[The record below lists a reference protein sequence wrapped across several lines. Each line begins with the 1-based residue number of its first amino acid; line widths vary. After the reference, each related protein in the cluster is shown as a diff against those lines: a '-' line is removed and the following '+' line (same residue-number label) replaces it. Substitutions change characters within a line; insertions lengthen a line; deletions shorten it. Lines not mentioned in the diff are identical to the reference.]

1 MTDGVGRDVQRGAP
15 RRGLRGFLRRGRA
28 WLLRLH
34 PSRRLFVGYLAWA
47 VAGFA
52 ALLLPWTHAEP
63 IRAFDAFFIATAT
76 VSTGGLMPY
85 DLGAMLTWPGEIAIL
100 LLLQVGGLGYMTL
113 GSFAYLALSDRLG
126 GLTESSLRAGFGLGD
141 AIDLRLFVRSVALFT
156 LACEAAGTL
165 ALWWAFARAGVSD
178 PLWQGLFHAVSA
190 FCTAG
195 ISLLPDGLVPFRADP
210 WVNGIVVALSLLG
223 ALGFL
228 VVTDLWRRAR
238 TGAPLGFSSVVI
250 LRVFPALVIGGAALL
265 YLTEPLMAD
274 LPVPERAMAALFQA
288 ANAAT
293 TAGFNTVPI
302 GGVGSA
308 AAMVLMALMFIGAA
322 PAGTGGG
329 FKVTSFAALWGL
341 MQDTIM
347 QRRRCT
353 IFGRHVSDERLRLAA
368 ASLIAYLVMIG
379 GGVFLLAMLQPGI
392 ALGRIGFEVVA
403 ALTNAGLSQGVTAEL
418 GDAGR
423 AVIAVAMFAGRLGVL
438 TFGLALGFRGAEE
451 QGVEEDLVL

>member
-1 MTDGVGRDVQRGAP
+1 MGNGQGVRAS
-15 RRGLRGFLRRGRA
+15 GFARFVRRGRR
-28 WLLRLH
+28 WVLRLH

-52 ALLLPWTHAEP
+52 ALLLPVSHEGP
-63 IRAFDAFFIATAT
+63 LRPFDAFYIATAT

-85 DLGAMLTWPGEIAIL
+85 DLGALLTVPGEVAVL

-126 GLTESSLRAGFGLGD
+126 ALHATSLRAGFGLGD

-156 LACEAAGTL
+156 LACEAGGTL
-165 ALWWAFARAGVSD
+165 ALWWAFAGAGVPD

-195 ISLLPDGLVPFRADP
+195 ISLLPTGLEPFRADP
-210 WVNGIVVALSLLG
+210 AINAIVLSLALLG

-228 VVTDLWRRAR
+228 VVVDLWRRAR
-238 TGAPLGFSSVVI
+238 HGSALGFSSVVI
-250 LRVFPALVIGGAALL
+250 LRVFPLLVGGGAALL
-265 YLTEPLMAD
+265 FFTEPLMAD
-274 LPVPERAMAALFQA
+274 LAVPERVMAALFQA
-288 ANAAT
+288 ANAST

-302 GGVGSA
+302 GAVGPA
-308 AAMVLMALMFIGAA
+308 AAMLLMALMFIGSA

-353 IFGRHVSDERLRLAA
+353 IFGRRVSDERLRLAA
-368 ASLIAYLVMIG
+368 ASLLAYLVMIALG
-379 GGVFLLAMLQPGI
+379 AFGIAMLEPGL
-392 ALGRIGFEVVA
+392 ALGRIAFEVVA

-418 GDAGR
+418 GDGGR
-423 AVIAVAMFAGRLGVL
+423 AVIAAAMFAGRLGVL

-451 QGVEEDLVL
+451 AGVDEDLVL